1 METRNHALIITVV
14 VIAIAIAVAVFLRGG
29 VDVGFVVCLFF
40 FWFVD

>member
-1 METRNHALIITVV
+1 MAVAAV
-14 VIAIAIAVAVFLRGG
+14 AAAVAIAIAIAVAVFLRGG